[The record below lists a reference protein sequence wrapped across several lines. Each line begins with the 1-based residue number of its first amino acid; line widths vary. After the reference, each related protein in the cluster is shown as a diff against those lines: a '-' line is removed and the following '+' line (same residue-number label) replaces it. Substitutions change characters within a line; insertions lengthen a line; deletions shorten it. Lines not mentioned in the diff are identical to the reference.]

1 MFWFEAVFENNHITY
16 THIFSVKRNQDIFN
30 KLEECIKESNPEES
44 INIRIIKIKAVSS
57 CQGCREDQPNQLAHM
72 DEGGCLYIP

>member
-44 INIRIIKIKAVSS
+44 INIRIIKIKAAKDAEKTNLINWPIWMKEAV
-57 CQGCREDQPNQLAHM
+57 CIYLK
-72 DEGGCLYIP
+72 I